1 MWTLFLFTS
10 YGPAI
15 IEHWPNRAGCEE
27 AGKYTGLRYECI
39 FNPDQAPRM
48 AEVLKIKSS

>member
-15 IEHWPNRAGCEE
+15 IEHWPKLEDCLA
-27 AGKYTGLRYECI
+27 AGKYTGLRYECVKQKEE
-39 FNPDQAPRM
+39 P
-48 AEVLKIKSS
+48 